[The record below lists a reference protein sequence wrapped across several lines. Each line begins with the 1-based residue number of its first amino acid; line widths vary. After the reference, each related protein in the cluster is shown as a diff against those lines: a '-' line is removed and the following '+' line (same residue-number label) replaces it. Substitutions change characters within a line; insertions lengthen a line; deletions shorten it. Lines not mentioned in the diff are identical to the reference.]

1 MSTPRI
7 VVLDGFTLN
16 PGDLSWA
23 PLAALGRL
31 MVFERSTPRELLS
44 RAAGAELLI
53 TNKAVID
60 RAAIEA
66 LPELRYIGV
75 TATGTNIVDR
85 DAARSR
91 GVVVSNVPSYGAD
104 SVAEHALSLMLEGV
118 KHLSQHLGAV
128 RAGGWSK
135 QPDFSFTVAPVSLL
149 AGKTLGLVGLGAIGG
164 RVAELGLAFR
174 MTVLAARR
182 EGERAADASSSTSGA
197 TPPGVE
203 RVPLDEL
210 LGRADILSL
219 HCPLTKENERFV
231 DARRLAQM
239 KPTAL
244 LINTS
249 RGGLIDEAALAAA
262 LERRQI
268 AGAYLDVLSL
278 EPPPEG
284 HPLLGLPHCW
294 ITPHMAWASVEAR
307 RRLLDVSIANVCA
320 FLAGHPVNVVT

>member
-1 MSTPRI
+1 MTAPRI

-31 MVFERSTPRELLS
+31 TVFERSTRRELLS

-60 RAAIEA
+60 RDAIEA

-75 TATGTNIVDR
+75 TATGTNVVDR
-85 DAARSR
+85 EAARAR

-104 SVAEHALSLMLEGV
+104 SVAEHTLSLMLEGV
-118 KHLSQHLGAV
+118 KHLSRHLGAV
-128 RAGGWSK
+128 RAGGWAA

-149 AGKTLGLVGLGAIGG
+149 AGKTLGLVGLGAIGA
-164 RVAELGLAFR
+164 RVAELALAFR
-174 MTVLAARR
+174 MTVLAAQ
-182 EGERAADASSSTSGA
+182 RAGKSGSA
-197 TPPGVE
+197 PPGVT
-203 RVPLDEL
+203 RVPFDEL
-210 LGRADILSL
+210 FERADIVSL
-219 HCPLTKENERFV
+219 HCPLAKDNERFI
-231 DARRLAQM
+231 DARRLGQM

-249 RGGLIDEAALAAA
+249 RGGLIDEAALAEA
-262 LERRQI
+262 LARGQI
-268 AGAYLDVLSL
+268 AGSYLDVLGV
-278 EPPPEG
+278 EPPPAD
-284 HPLLGLPHCW
+284 HPLMALPNCW

-307 RRLLDVSIANVCA
+307 RRLLEVSIANVCA
-320 FLAGHPVNVVT
+320 FLAGHPVNTVA